1 MIFWYY
7 AAVVSLPPADLTNIY
22 FGAFSFY
29 SGILLWGV
37 ELRDTHYLSDEPE
50 RVQKRTMRIIFP
62 SHSYDETLQLA
73 NCTRLSNRRH
83 KTCINTLQ
91 KIVNSL
97 ATGPVKTSPI
107 LEYYYQVFCRFHIFG
122 SVCAIQGVSKKVRQ
136 FWNCSQFHN
145 SVNEM

>member
-1 MIFWYY
+1 M
-7 AAVVSLPPADLTNIY
+7 
-22 FGAFSFY
+22 
-29 SGILLWGV
+29 

-136 FWNCSQFHN
+136 F
-145 SVNEM
+145 